1 MTGGPSCSSPTS
13 TTIPRVLIEIMSAE
27 EDGAG
32 SIRAAIDR
40 ANILAAPVEIVSR
53 LPPGTIVEVSRQLPP
68 LVAPDA
74 RLEANGLVL
83 KEAEACVR
91 PDGRPGCD
99 GLLVTG
105 PRITVRN
112 LQATKFTFDG
122 IEIRGSQATDVTILG
137 CYCTDNRDD
146 GIGIAR
152 GAGPVEIVGGVF
164 ERNGFG
170 SKGKGVL
177 VFEDSIATLRGN
189 IIRAN
194 RDGVTISDGAHAFLI
209 GNEITDNAD
218 KGLGVRGATLSGR
231 RNTISRNGAVG
242 PNGDGMRITRNAVVT
257 LYDIVITD
265 SADTGVVVLDESR
278 VLLAG
283 GRVSGNNGWGIAVR
297 DEARVELMS
306 IDLRDN
312 VQGQMSA
319 ASGTS
324 LDLTCGP
331 IPAF

>member
-1 MTGGPSCSSPTS
+1 MTS
-13 TTIPRVLIEIMSAE
+13 TTVPRLTIDITSAE
-27 EDGAG
+27 EDGPG
-32 SIRAAIDR
+32 TIRAAIDR
-40 ANILAAPVEIVSR
+40 ANILAVPVQIVSR
-53 LPPGTIVEVSRQLPP
+53 LPPGTTVELTRQLPP
-68 LVAPDA
+68 LAAADT

-83 KEAEACVR
+83 KEAESCVR

-105 PRITVRN
+105 PHITVRN
-112 LQATKFTFDG
+112 LQATGFTFDG
-122 IEIRGSQATDVTILG
+122 IEVRGARATNVTILG
-137 CYCTDNRDD
+137 CYCTDNQDD

-164 ERNGFG
+164 QRNGFG

-194 RDGVTISDGAHAFLI
+194 RDGVTISDGARATLI

-218 KGLGVRGATLSGR
+218 KGLGIRGATLSGR
-231 RNTISRNGAVG
+231 RNTIARNGAVG

-257 LYDIVITD
+257 LYDTTVTD
-265 SADTGVVVLDESR
+265 SADTGVVVLDEST

-283 GRVSGNNGWGIAVR
+283 GRVSESGGWGVVLR
-297 DEARVELMS
+297 DAARVELLS
-306 IDLRDN
+306 IDVRDN
-312 VQGQMSA
+312 AQGQVTA
-319 ASGTS
+319 APGTS

-331 IPAF
+331 IPAL